1 MNANNSSGM
10 GWSFRLGKV
19 LGIDLHVHVTF
30 FLLLAFVAL
39 SHLLAGQ
46 GLAAALGGVV
56 FLLSLFL
63 CVVLHELGHA
73 LAARR
78 YGITT
83 RDITLLPIGGVA
95 RLERM
100 PDKPSQELVVALAG
114 PLVNVV
120 IALGL
125 FSGLVL
131 AGKWQSGLEVSVLGG
146 SLGHRLLFANV
157 FLVLFNLLPAFPM
170 DGGRVLRSLLAMRL
184 NYVRATRIAAGIGKG
199 MAVVFALLGLAG
211 NFMLLLIALF
221 VWIGATQ
228 EAAAAEMK
236 VSLAGARVRE
246 AMLTEFHSL
255 QPQDRLGDAALRLLA
270 GSQHD
275 FPVTDKGC
283 LVGLL
288 THADLFRALREYGE
302 EHSVAATMQRDLEVL
317 SPHDS
322 LEDALARERT
332 GRNLVLPVLEGERL
346 VGLLTP
352 ENLGEFLL
360 IRKARANHRAHN
372 GPPSTPPP
380 LPTFFQVRPA
390 AGSA

>member
-1 MNANNSSGM
+1 MNATSSSGM

-19 LGIDLHVHVTF
+19 LGIDLYVHVTF
-30 FLLLAFVAL
+30 FLLLAFVAM
-39 SHLLAGQ
+39 SHWVAGQ

-63 CVVLHELGHA
+63 CVVLHEFGHA
-73 LAARR
+73 LAARQ
-78 YGITT
+78 YGIAT

-131 AGKWQSGLEVSVLGG
+131 SGKWHSGVEMSVLGG
-146 SLGHRLLFANV
+146 SLAHRLLFANV

-184 NYVRATRIAAGIGKG
+184 NYVRATRIAVNIGKG
-199 MAVVFALLGLAG
+199 MAVVFGLLGLFG

-221 VWIGATQ
+221 VWMGATQ
-228 EAAAAEMK
+228 ESLVAEMK
-236 VSLAGARVRE
+236 FSLAGARVRE

-255 QPQDRLGDAALRLLA
+255 QPQDPLGEAARQLLA

-275 FPVTDKGC
+275 FPVIDNGR

-288 THADLFRALREYGE
+288 THADLFRALRAHGE
-302 EHSVAATMQRDLEVL
+302 DHSVSAAMQRDLDVL
-317 SPHDS
+317 SPFDS
-322 LEDALARERT
+322 LEQAMARERA

-352 ENLGEFLL
+352 ENLSEFLL
-360 IRKARANHRAHN
+360 IRKARALHN
-372 GPPSTPPP
+372 DRTGPPSTPPP
-380 LPTFFQVRPA
+380 LPTFVRARP